1 MLTPRR
7 LLGWA
12 LALTLVLAVAPER
25 GQAAPAIGTLGP
37 QNKTV
42 LASAARTASANSA
55 DLTNSNG
62 RGVVIVIDATAS
74 ADTPSVVFTVK
85 GKDPLSGQYY
95 TILASAAITGT
106 STTVLRVYPGLT
118 AIANQTATDVVP
130 RTYRVE
136 AVADDADSLTY
147 SVGALEIL

>member
-55 DLTNSNG
+55 DLLKERNIA
-62 RGVVIVIDATAS
+62 VI
-74 ADTPSVVFTVK
+74 
-85 GKDPLSGQYY
+85 G
-95 TILASAAITGT
+95 
-106 STTVLRVYPGLT
+106 
-118 AIANQTATDVVP
+118 
-130 RTYRVE
+130 
-136 AVADDADSLTY
+136 
-147 SVGALEIL
+147 